1 MAMGILFAGVIL
13 YYAIFLIY
21 FVIVLI
27 WSEISND
34 NKDLRQ
40 ISEYVSPDNQY
51 KAILDIGMG
60 GGGISPYCYSVVDVV
75 KMDFSKKNREKKYN
89 VYSAD
94 CQTEMLDSTKI
105 HWLSNDVLEITFL
118 RADSFRPTS
127 YDKKIKII
135 QKKYDEGQSK
145 N

>member
-1 MAMGILFAGVIL
+1 MGILFAGVIL
-13 YYAIFLIY
+13 YYAVFLIY
-21 FVIVLI
+21 FVIALI
-27 WSEISND
+27 WSEMNND
-34 NKDLRQ
+34 SADSRG

-51 KAILDIGMG
+51 KAILYTGMG

-75 KMDFSKKNREKKYN
+75 KIDFSKKNKEKKYN

-94 CQTEMLDSTKI
+94 CQTEILDNTKI
-105 HWLSNDVLEITFL
+105 HWLSNDELEITFL
-118 RADSFRPTS
+118 RADSFSPRS

-135 QKKYDEGQSK
+135 QKKYDENQSK